1 MKKIKDFIN
10 DYKAIF
16 SILIPVAI
24 AFYNLL
30 ATIKTNSI
38 KIEELN
44 GKLTSKIGQV
54 YKDMDNQDKEINKK
68 IDVFILPSINE
79 LNKEVAYNKG
89 RLDVLIEWK
98 KNEKKQ

>member
-1 MKKIKDFIN
+1 
-10 DYKAIF
+10 
-16 SILIPVAI
+16 
-24 AFYNLL
+24 
-30 ATIKTNSI
+30 
-38 KIEELN
+38 
-44 GKLTSKIGQV
+44 
-54 YKDMDNQDKEINKK
+54 MDSQDKEINKK